1 MGIYRQRASHSE
13 GIGRSHRDWIYLE
26 IFLIFAYCLRS
37 PVCSKK
43 FAFEAD
49 VTFPTTGQKI
59 IEWAFVEILHFKIM
73 TYPRINALNISSDR
87 ALRRRIV
94 RLRSLLC
101 DTKWEVFCEGFM
113 FISNRWCKVKSI
125 VLLTQVWHLLHSIFC
140 FTSHCLPP
148 AWRRNSVTKSHL
160 LWIVHS
166 RSLGELLWFILYF
179 NPHFLALLVQWE
191 LYVNCYIM
199 WL

>member
-1 MGIYRQRASHSE
+1 MEIYRQRASHSE

-125 VLLTQVWHLLHSIFC
+125 VFVDICSTAYSVSLPTVCLQHGVETPSQNLIFC
-140 FTSHCLPP
+140 ELFIRVV
-148 AWRRNSVTKSHL
+148 WVNSYGLFSILIPIFL
-160 LWIVHS
+160 LC
-166 RSLGELLWFILYF
+166 WFSGNF
-179 NPHFLALLVQWE
+179 
-191 LYVNCYIM
+191 M
-199 WL
+199 

>member
-101 DTKWEVFCEGFM
+101 DTKWEVFCEGLM

-125 VLLTQVWHLLHSIFC
+125 VFVD
-140 FTSHCLPP
+140 
-148 AWRRNSVTKSHL
+148 ASVTFAPQH
-160 LWIVHS
+160 
-166 RSLGELLWFILYF
+166 ILF
-179 NPHFLALLVQWE
+179 HFPLFASSMASKLRHE
-191 LYVNCYIM
+191 ISSFVNCSFAKSGWTLMVYS
-199 WL
+199 LF